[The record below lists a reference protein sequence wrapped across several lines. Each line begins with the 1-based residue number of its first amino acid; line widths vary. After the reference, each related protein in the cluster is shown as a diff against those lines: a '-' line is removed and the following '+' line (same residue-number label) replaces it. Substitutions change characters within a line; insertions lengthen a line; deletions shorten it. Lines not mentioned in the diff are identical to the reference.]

1 MSRKSPIFLFF
12 AAFTFLSGEVGKFL
26 EPITFGQQTAYSE
39 TKHFLK
45 SSALIAPTSNLGYK
59 DIHLSAISK
68 VELDRPLLEKK
79 LSEMLAH
86 RYQSSGKISAYLTRE
101 WKVIEIGPNFI
112 VKINDCMP
120 DELCP
125 STFVRF
131 SIWDR
136 GSFVGNFAE
145 PVRIAHYVDVFFSTQ
160 QMNRGSRL
168 SSSMFTSRPVDI
180 LKQYAGA
187 VPASAKLNG
196 YQLATN
202 IKTSSPIR
210 WNHLAKVTLVRK
222 GKVVDVFAS
231 GNGIYVTMKGMALE
245 DGVEGG
251 LVKIKNLSS
260 DKIFHAKVLNENSVK
275 VHL

>member
-1 MSRKSPIFLFF
+1 MSRKLPIYLFF
-12 AAFTFLSGEVGKFL
+12 SVFTFLSGEVGKFL
-26 EPITFGQQTAYSE
+26 EPISFGKQSAYSE

-59 DIHLSAISK
+59 DIQLSSISK

-145 PVRIAHYVDVFFSTQ
+145 PVRLAHYVDVFFSTQ

-168 SSSMFTSRPVDI
+168 SSSMFS
-180 LKQYAGA
+180 
-187 VPASAKLNG
+187 
-196 YQLATN
+196 
-202 IKTSSPIR
+202 
-210 WNHLAKVTLVRK
+210 
-222 GKVVDVFAS
+222 
-231 GNGIYVTMKGMALE
+231 
-245 DGVEGG
+245 
-251 LVKIKNLSS
+251 LSL
-260 DKIFHAKVLNENSVK
+260 IHI
-275 VHL
+275 